1 MTEPNTNPTQGG
13 VEMDKD
19 NKWPVAPRLID
30 DRLARREDRLNN
42 RNLDLKHG
50 ELKADLQGSAVS
62 TEPVTVVN
70 GWVN

>member
-1 MTEPNTNPTQGG
+1 
-13 VEMDKD
+13 MDKD